1 MNRIGVFGF
10 AAATLVAGQILA
22 LEALAQSGEPFKI
35 GAILPMSGNAAPTGV
50 ASEVGARMAVKE
62 LNAAG
67 GIMGRQIQLIV
78 GDDQFDPTQSVT
90 LAKKFASNDRV
101 QAVVGP
107 QGGALV
113 IAVAPVMADADIAY
127 FSAGTT
133 GLMTPQAAPTG
144 FSISIIP
151 EAQAVSVIDWAIDV
165 RKAKSIGYFGD
176 NGLNSKTMAERFK
189 AYAAERKLPITA
201 MEQYELGATEM
212 TSQILNLRRTNPD
225 VLLIN
230 GQTAADQARILKQID
245 EVGWNVPV
253 AGSLGVTALFAPIA
267 QIAGPSVRLV
277 AAGVQIKSFSYCSG
291 DAVGAPPYAKFLQRL
306 KAESPSNFDKLP
318 YNLSA
323 WTYDAIFMIKA
334 AAEGA
339 KSTSGRAMTKWIE
352 GNKQGVLGIT
362 GVMKADAS
370 SHFLA
375 RPETFTLVEKLDQIR
390 SDGMI
395 KRAGC

>member
-1 MNRIGVFGF
+1 MKLIGMFGF
-10 AAATLVAGQILA
+10 AATALCAAAGS
-22 LEALAQSGEPFKI
+22 AQTGEPFKI
-35 GAILPMSGNAAPTGV
+35 GALFPMTGIAAPTGV

-62 LNAAG
+62 LNSAG
-67 GIMGRQIQLIV
+67 GIMSRQIQLIV
-78 GDDQFDPTQSVT
+78 ADDQFDPTQSVT
-90 LAKKFASNDRV
+90 LAKKLATSDKV
-101 QAVVGP
+101 QAVLGP

-113 IAVAPVMADADIAY
+113 IAVGPVMAEADVAY

-144 FSISIIP
+144 FSVSIIP

-189 AYAAERKLPITA
+189 AYAAERKLTIAA
-201 MEQYELGATEM
+201 MEQYEVGATEM
-212 TSQILNLRRTNPD
+212 TSQILNLRRANPD

-267 QIAGPSVRLV
+267 QIAGSSTRLI
-277 AAGVQIKSFSYCSG
+277 AAGVQIKTFSYCTG
-291 DAVGAPPYAKFLQRL
+291 DPVGELPYAKFLQRL
-306 KAESPSNFDKLP
+306 KTESPGNFEKLP

-323 WTYDAIFMIKA
+323 WTYDAVFMIKA
-334 AAEGA
+334 ASEGA
-339 KSTSGRAMTKWIE
+339 KSTGGRAMTQWIE
-352 GNKQGVLGIT
+352 NNKQGVLGVT
-362 GVMKADAS
+362 GVMKADAA

-375 RPETFTLVEKLDQIR
+375 RPETFTLVENLDRIR

>member
-1 MNRIGVFGF
+1 M
-10 AAATLVAGQILA
+10 L
-22 LEALAQSGEPFKI
+22 
-35 GAILPMSGNAAPTGV
+35 
-50 ASEVGARMAVKE
+50 
-62 LNAAG
+62 
-67 GIMGRQIQLIV
+67 
-78 GDDQFDPTQSVT
+78 
-90 LAKKFASNDRV
+90 
-101 QAVVGP
+101 GP

-113 IAVAPVMADADIAY
+113 LAVGPILADADLAY

-151 EAQAVSVIDWAIDV
+151 EAQAVSVIDWAVDV
-165 RKAKSIGYFGD
+165 RKAKSIAYFGD

-189 AYAAERKLPITA
+189 IHAAERKLPITA
-201 MEQYELGATEM
+201 MEQYEVGATEM
-212 TSQILNLRRTNPD
+212 TSQLLNLRRTNPEL
-225 VLLIN
+225 LLIN

-245 EVGWNVPV
+245 ELGWNIPV

-267 QIAGPSVRLV
+267 QIAGPATRLI
-277 AAGVQIKSFSYCSG
+277 AAGVQIKTFSYCTG
-291 DAVGAPPYAKFLQRL
+291 DPEGTLPYAKFLQRL
-306 KAESPSNFDKLP
+306 KAESPANFDKLP

-323 WTYDAIFMIKA
+323 WTYDAVFMIKA

-352 GNKQGVLGIT
+352 NNKAGVLGIT